1 MPLSKEKED
10 YLSAL
15 YFNLDKPG
23 AFRSPLQLW
32 RQVKKENKYK
42 IGLSRI
48 RQWLQNQ
55 DVYSMNRALR
65 RRFKRARVLT
75 GGIRDQYDIDLMDV
89 GFHSAEND
97 GVRYLLI
104 VIDVFTRYL
113 WASPLN
119 NKNSSA
125 VLAALHANVSKT
137 WEPPEKSGVIW
148 AKSLPPLKPRSISNR
163 SA

>member
-32 RQVKKENKYK
+32 RQVKKEDKYK

-65 RRFKRARVLT
+65 PRF
-75 GGIRDQYDIDLMDV
+75 
-89 GFHSAEND
+89 
-97 GVRYLLI
+97 
-104 VIDVFTRYL
+104 
-113 WASPLN
+113 
-119 NKNSSA
+119 
-125 VLAALHANVSKT
+125 
-137 WEPPEKSGVIW
+137 
-148 AKSLPPLKPRSISNR
+148 
-163 SA
+163 

>member
-1 MPLSKEKED
+1 MLLSKEKED

-32 RQVKKENKYK
+32 RQVKKEDKYK

-65 RRFKRARVLT
+65 PRF
-75 GGIRDQYDIDLMDV
+75 
-89 GFHSAEND
+89 
-97 GVRYLLI
+97 
-104 VIDVFTRYL
+104 
-113 WASPLN
+113 
-119 NKNSSA
+119 
-125 VLAALHANVSKT
+125 
-137 WEPPEKSGVIW
+137 
-148 AKSLPPLKPRSISNR
+148 
-163 SA
+163 